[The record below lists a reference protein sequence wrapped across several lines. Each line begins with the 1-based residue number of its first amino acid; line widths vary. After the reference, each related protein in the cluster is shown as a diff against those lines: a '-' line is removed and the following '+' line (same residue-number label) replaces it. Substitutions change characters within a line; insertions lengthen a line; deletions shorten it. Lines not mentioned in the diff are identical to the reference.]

1 MGQTRRE
8 KRKQKKDNLAFFT
21 HEKKHKFI
29 NLRKV
34 QISFKTV
41 LLLL

>member
-8 KRKQKKDNLAFFT
+8 KRKQKNNLAFFT

-34 QISFKTV
+34 QISVKTV